1 MRKADLTTYI
11 RTAIM
16 ILIVYLI
23 VIKFDPLFTI
33 ILFALDLASDALDGF
48 FAVSEASKGKI
59 GFITYIKSTMGNK
72 DMYKKVVAYKHAVSK
87 IAPYGPRLDIAGD
100 RVTEYA
106 LWAVFVFLHV
116 LPLFVILIIIVR
128 HSFADALLGAKGT
141 SSKMKSKFT
150 DMIFSSN
157 FSRAGIQITKFV
169 TFSYLILVWDLNYP
183 ILIGYILTAI
193 LVTYIVIR
201 GISEIYEG
209 FKSFKPTAS

>member
-1 MRKADLTTYI
+1 MINLRKADLTTYI
-11 RTAIM
+11 RTAVM
-16 ILIVYLI
+16 ILIVYLV
-23 VIKFDPLFTI
+23 VIKFNAWVI
-33 ILFALDLASDALDGF
+33 IVLFALDLASDALDGF

-59 GFITYIKSTMGNK
+59 SLITYIKSAIGNK
-72 DMYKKVVAYKHAVSK
+72 KEHKRVVAYKQSVSK

-106 LWAVFVFLHV
+106 LWATFVFLHV

-128 HSFADALLGAKGT
+128 HSFADAMLASKGT

-150 DMIFSSN
+150 EALFSSN
-157 FSRAGIQITKFV
+157 ASRFGIQAVKFV
-169 TFSYLILVWDLNYP
+169 TFSYLMLVWILNYP
-183 ILIGYILTAI
+183 IIIGYILTAI

-209 FKSFKPTAS
+209 FQSYK